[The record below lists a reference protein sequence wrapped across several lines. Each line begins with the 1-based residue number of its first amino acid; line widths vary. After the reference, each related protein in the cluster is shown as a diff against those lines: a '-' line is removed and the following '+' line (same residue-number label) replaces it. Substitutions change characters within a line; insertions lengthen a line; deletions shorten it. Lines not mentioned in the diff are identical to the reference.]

1 MMPINP
7 PANRLDQIRASMP
20 QQPMAPMNPSPMP
33 TGGNPTPLNTSSPVG
48 SMPSPSPAGGEG
60 LPTASPESTR
70 LDDLLG
76 SVAMDEEGMSEGMPM
91 EEELDVA
98 GGLVEAALNFAG
110 SIPAARAELQSAL
123 DQLDAME
130 MTEASMEPMV

>member
-1 MMPINP
+1 MMPINEQP
-7 PANRLDQIRASMP
+7 SRLDQLRAST
-20 QQPMAPMNPSPMP
+20 APMPM
-33 TGGNPTPLNTSSPVG
+33 GGNPTPLNAPPVG
-48 SMPSPSPAGGEG
+48 SMPPPPPAGGG
-60 LPTASPESTR
+60 GSQMASPAPMGADPMPAENNTR

-76 SVAMDEEGMSEGMPM
+76 SVAMEEEEMSEGMPM
-91 EEELDVA
+91 GEDLDVA

>member
-7 PANRLDQIRASMP
+7 QPNRLDQLRAST
-20 QQPMAPMNPSPMP
+20 APMPM
-33 TGGNPTPLNTSSPVG
+33 GGNPTPLNTPPVG
-48 SMPSPSPAGGEG
+48 SMPSPSPAGGG
-60 LPTASPESTR
+60 GSQMASAAPMGTNPMPAEDNTR

-76 SVAMDEEGMSEGMPM
+76 SVAMEEEEMSEGMPM
-91 EEELDVA
+91 GEDLDVA

>member
-7 PANRLDQIRASMP
+7 QPNRLDQLRAST
-20 QQPMAPMNPSPMP
+20 APMPM
-33 TGGNPTPLNTSSPVG
+33 GGNPTPSNAPPVG
-48 SMPSPSPAGGEG
+48 SMPPPPPAGGG
-60 LPTASPESTR
+60 GPQMASAAPMGTNPMPAEDNTR

-76 SVAMDEEGMSEGMPM
+76 SVAMEEEEMSEGMPM
-91 EEELDVA
+91 GEDLDVA